1 MALVQWIL
9 SGPLDS
15 NVEENWVKVDGHSVH
30 YLKTGSGPDLI
41 LIHGLLGTASAWSH
55 SLPALGH
62 ESTVYAVDSLGV
74 GRSERV
80 RGLDASLSASADRLA
95 SFMDTLQI
103 QSADLVGTSHGG
115 AVALTF
121 AARYPHRVRSLV
133 LHAPANPFSNI
144 ADPLIR
150 FYRTRL
156 GRWFAHQL
164 PTLPRTM
171 QSLAL
176 GRMYGDP
183 AQVREGA
190 LENYVSSLTVPGTV
204 EHVLRI
210 LRGWSADMNQLAHTL
225 KTTPLSQ
232 PVLLLWGTR
241 DRAVSLESGYAL
253 AKILG
258 DAEMVILPGAG
269 HLPFEEDPPMF
280 TKPVNR
286 FLSRLDRGSRSPRPR
301 GPVLIERKPPGK

>member
-1 MALVQWIL
+1 MALIQWIAA
-9 SGPLDS
+9 GTPEMKI
-15 NVEENWVKVDGHSVH
+15 EENWVQVDGHTMH

-41 LIHGLLGTASAWSH
+41 LIHGLLGTASAWAL

-62 ESTVYAVDSLGV
+62 ESTVYAMDALGI
-74 GRSERV
+74 GRSDRV
-80 RGLDASLSASADRLA
+80 RGLDAGLEATTDRLIA
-95 SFMDTLQI
+95 FMDALEI
-103 QSADLVGTSHGG
+103 READFVGTSHGG
-115 AVALTF
+115 AVAMML
-121 AARYPHRVRSLV
+121 ASRHPERVRSLV

-156 GRWFAHQL
+156 GKWFARQV
-164 PTLPRTM
+164 PTLPKTM

-176 GRMYGDP
+176 GRMYGNP

-190 LENYVSSLTVPGTV
+190 LEIYVSSLTVPGTV

-210 LRGWSADMNQLAHTL
+210 LNGWSADMLRLGQALR
-225 KTTPLSQ
+225 KPLSQ
-232 PVLLLWGTR
+232 PILLLWGTR
-241 DRAVSLESGYAL
+241 DRAVSLESGYSL
-253 AKILG
+253 AKTLG
-258 DAEMVILPGAG
+258 DAELVILPGAG

-286 FLSRLDRGSRSPRPR
+286 FLSRLDRGTRPAKAT
-301 GPVLIERKPPGK
+301 GPVLIGRKPAGD